1 MKSEKMYI
9 AFFIFYT
16 TVFII
21 LLLYV
26 DKTYLPTAAAVATIL
41 SLTFVPS
48 FYFLDIYRT
57 KRDERTR
64 ISRNLYGEFTDTL
77 DTLKWRTGD
86 GKTSS
91 DTLGAKKMKHVV
103 TNKFLNHDVY
113 DSLINSGK
121 INFLQY
127 ELQQQ
132 VQNIFR
138 MIKRHNQYLQI
149 TGDTLN
155 RGENKS
161 ANLRP
166 YYEMMETYEQ
176 DLLQQIPDILQK
188 LKGEFPHITQSEY
201 GGHR

>member
-1 MKSEKMYI
+1 MYI

-64 ISRNLYGEFTDTL
+64 ISRNLYGELTDTL

-127 ELQQQ
+127 ELQ
-132 VQNIFR
+132 
-138 MIKRHNQYLQI
+138 
-149 TGDTLN
+149 
-155 RGENKS
+155 
-161 ANLRP
+161 
-166 YYEMMETYEQ
+166 
-176 DLLQQIPDILQK
+176 
-188 LKGEFPHITQSEY
+188 
-201 GGHR
+201 